1 MGATQWAILLL
12 LSVLWG
18 GSFYFIAV
26 ALTALPP
33 LTVVTLRVGLATL
46 ALLGMMMV
54 MGIKIP
60 MGPVWRVYLVLG
72 FINIAAPFSLIVWGQ
87 THIASGLASILNTA
101 TPLFGA
107 VIAHL
112 FTSDEKM
119 TPGRA
124 AGVIIGFTG
133 VAIMVGP
140 EALAGIGTD
149 VLAQLAVLGA
159 GICYALGTVYAR
171 LRLKPFGINPIASAA
186 GQVAG
191 GTVFMLPL
199 ALVVEQPWTLA
210 MPSLGAWGAVL
221 GLALASTALAYIL
234 YFKLLEDTGAA
245 NILLVTFLIP
255 VTSILLGVG
264 LLNEVL
270 LAKHFVGMAIIG
282 LGFAAIDGRPYAALR
297 RRTG

>member
-1 MGATQWAILLL
+1 MGPAQWTILLL

-26 ALTALPP
+26 AVTALPP
-33 LTVVTLRVGLATL
+33 LTVVALRVGLAAL
-46 ALLGMMMV
+46 ALIGVMMA

-60 MGPVWRVYLVLG
+60 VGPVWRVYLVLG

-87 THIASGLASILNTA
+87 THIASGLASILNAA
-101 TPLFGA
+101 TPLFG
-107 VIAHL
+107 VVVAHL

-119 TPGRA
+119 TPGRG
-124 AGVIIGFTG
+124 AGVIIGFSG

-140 EALAGIGTD
+140 EALGGIGTN
-149 VLAQLAVLGA
+149 VLAQFAVLGA

-171 LRLKPFGINPIASAA
+171 LRLKPFGISPIASAA

-191 GTVFMLPL
+191 ATLFMLPL
-199 ALVVEQPWTLA
+199 ALVVEQPWTHA
-210 MPSLGAWGAVL
+210 MPSFGVWGAVL
-221 GLALASTALAYIL
+221 GLALASTSLAYIF

-245 NILLVTFLIP
+245 DILLVTFLIP
-255 VTSILLGVG
+255 VTSMLLGVG

-270 LAKHFVGMAIIG
+270 LAKHFIGMAAIG
-282 LGFAAIDGRPYAALR
+282 LGLAAIDGQPYAAIR
-297 RRTG
+297 RRLG

>member
-1 MGATQWAILLL
+1 MGPAQWTILLL

-26 ALTALPP
+26 AVTALPP
-33 LTVVTLRVGLATL
+33 LTVVTLRVGLAAL
-46 ALLGMMMV
+46 ALVGVMMA

-60 MGPVWRVYLVLG
+60 IGPVWRVYLVLG

-87 THIASGLASILNTA
+87 THIASGLASILNAA
-101 TPLFGA
+101 TPLFG
-107 VIAHL
+107 VVVAHL

-119 TPGRA
+119 TPGRG
-124 AGVIIGFTG
+124 AGVIIGFSG

-140 EALAGIGTD
+140 EALGGIGTN
-149 VLAQLAVLGA
+149 VLAQFAVLGA

-171 LRLKPFGINPIASAA
+171 LRLKPFGINPIASATGQMA
-186 GQVAG
+186 GATLIMV
-191 GTVFMLPL
+191 PL
-199 ALVVEQPWTLA
+199 ALVVEQPWTYA
-210 MPSLGAWGAVL
+210 MPSLGVWGAVV
-221 GLALASTALAYIL
+221 GLALASTSLAYIF

-264 LLNEVL
+264 LLNEML
-270 LAKHFVGMAIIG
+270 MAKHFIGMAVIG
-282 LGFAAIDGRPYAALR
+282 LGLAAIDGRPYTAIR
-297 RRTG
+297 RVLG

>member
-1 MGATQWAILLL
+1 
-12 LSVLWG
+12 
-18 GSFYFIAV
+18 
-26 ALTALPP
+26 
-33 LTVVTLRVGLATL
+33 L
-46 ALLGMMMV
+46 ALLGVIMV

-87 THIASGLASILNTA
+87 THIPSSLASILNAA
-101 TPLFGA
+101 TPLSGV
-107 VIAHL
+107 VIAHI

-124 AGVIIGFTG
+124 AGIIIGFSG

-140 EALAGIGTD
+140 EALEGLGTN
-149 VLAQLAVLGA
+149 VMAQLAVLGA
-159 GICYALGTVYAR
+159 GVFYAFGTVYAR

-186 GQVAG
+186 GQLAG

-199 ALVVEQPWTLA
+199 ALVIEQPWTLA
-210 MPSLGAWGAVL
+210 MPGVGVWAAVL
-221 GLALASTALAYIL
+221 AFALLSTSLAYIL
-234 YFKLLEDTGAA
+234 YFKLLESTGAA

-255 VTSILLGVG
+255 VTSILLGIG

-270 LAKHFVGMAIIG
+270 LAKHFIGIAIIG
-282 LGFAAIDGRPYAALR
+282 LGLAAIDGRPYAAFR
-297 RRTG
+297 RLTG

>member
-1 MGATQWAILLL
+1 MGPVEWAILLL

-26 ALTALPP
+26 ALTGFPP
-33 LTVVTLRVGLATL
+33 FTLVTLRVGLAAL
-46 ALLGMMMV
+46 ALLGVMMV

-60 MGPVWRVYLVLG
+60 RGPVWRVYLVLG

-87 THIASGLASILNTA
+87 THIASGLASILNAA
-101 TPLFGA
+101 TPLFG
-107 VIAHL
+107 VVVAHL
-112 FTSDEKM
+112 FTCDEKM
-119 TPGRA
+119 TPGSA
-124 AGVIIGFTG
+124 VGVVVGFSG

-171 LRLKPFGINPIASAA
+171 LRLKPFGINPIASAG

-191 GTVFMLPL
+191 ATVFMAPL
-199 ALVVEQPWTLA
+199 ALVVDQPWNDA
-210 MPSLGAWGAVL
+210 MPGLGVLGAVL
-221 GLALASTALAYIL
+221 GLALASTALAYIF
-234 YFKLLEDTGAA
+234 YFRLLESTGAA

-270 LAKHFVGMAIIG
+270 LPKHFIGMAIIG
-282 LGFAAIDGRPYAALR
+282 FGLAAIDGRPYAGIR
-297 RRTG
+297 RRIG

>member
-1 MGATQWAILLL
+1 MGASQWAILLL
-12 LSVLWG
+12 LSILWG

-46 ALLGMMMV
+46 ALLGVMMV

-60 MGPVWRVYLVLG
+60 TGSVWRVYLVLG

-87 THIASGLASILNTA
+87 THIPSGLASILNAA
-101 TPLFGA
+101 TPLFGV
-107 VIAHL
+107 VIAHI

-124 AGVIIGFTG
+124 AGVVIGFTG

-140 EALAGIGTD
+140 EALAGLGTD

-159 GICYALGTVYAR
+159 GIFYALGTVYAR
-171 LRLKPFGINPIASAA
+171 LKLKPYGINPIASAA

-191 GTVFMLPL
+191 GTVFMVPF

-210 MPSLGAWGAVL
+210 MPGLGAWAAVL
-221 GLALASTALAYIL
+221 ALALASTALAYIF

-270 LAKHFVGMAIIG
+270 LAKHFIGMAIIG
-282 LGFAAIDGRPYAALR
+282 LGLAAIDGRPYKAFR
-297 RRTG
+297 RRFG